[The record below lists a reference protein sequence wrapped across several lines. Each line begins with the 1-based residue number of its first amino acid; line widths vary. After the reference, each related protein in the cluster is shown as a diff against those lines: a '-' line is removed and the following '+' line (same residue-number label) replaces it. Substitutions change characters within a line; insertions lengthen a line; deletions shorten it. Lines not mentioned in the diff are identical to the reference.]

1 MTAVTQIRNHAT
13 TSRAYYDRKLTD
25 GMAPKS
31 ALRAL
36 KRKISDALYTRM
48 IADSNRAAH
57 PAAVQHPGGQS
68 GNDSVSSAAGSHP
81 DAPARTSHSRAET
94 NPTTGRP
101 TPQPAQARRPHRPSR
116 HASTTKRPR

>member
-1 MTAVTQIRNHAT
+1 MAAVTQIRNHGTAGRT
-13 TSRAYYDRKLTD
+13 YYDRKLTE

-57 PAAVQHPGGQS
+57 PAAVQDPGGHS

-81 DAPARTSHSRAET
+81 DAPALRTSHSRAET

-101 TPQPAQARRPHRPSR
+101 TPQPAQAPCRAGLSR
-116 HASTTKRPR
+116 TWCN